1 MVAETEPGCRMP
13 MPTAPAPWS
22 PAPAATGV
30 PAFSPVSPAAVFAD
44 ARANLRRLVDPRQP
58 ALFDSGSLGDFL

>member
-22 PAPAATGV
+22 PAPATTGV
-30 PAFSPVSPAAVFAD
+30 PAASPVSPAAVSLM
-44 ARANLRRLVDPRQP
+44 RAQTSG
-58 ALFDSGSLGDFL
+58 DS